1 MARRRRQP
9 PEHAGSVQDQHRIL
23 RRIMG
28 RAEVRQ
34 RDDRLDAVD
43 RDLLNVLDRLI
54 ALGYGDGR
62 IGVPVLATAL
72 HRTTRTVRRHLAR
85 VECLGYLEVIE
96 RQHGHGGPAVNRYR
110 VLTPDR
116 GPGGWARRR
125 EARAERDRA
134 RKAPRRG
141 GVLTRLAPAHTRGR
155 VNAPSGTGES
165 DRMRPTVPVGQAEKR
180 SGGRAMGTGKRPRGD
195 QRETRRG
202 QGEVQARWERMR
214 AAAERWEAAEGAA
227 LAAVD
232 REAAA
237 VRVGAARRE
246 VALLVEQARTV
257 AEERER
263 RERGG
268 KP

>member
-1 MARRRRQP
+1 
-9 PEHAGSVQDQHRIL
+9 
-23 RRIMG
+23 
-28 RAEVRQ
+28 
-34 RDDRLDAVD
+34 
-43 RDLLNVLDRLI
+43 
-54 ALGYGDGR
+54 
-62 IGVPVLATAL
+62 
-72 HRTTRTVRRHLAR
+72 
-85 VECLGYLEVIE
+85 
-96 RQHGHGGPAVNRYR
+96 
-110 VLTPDR
+110 
-116 GPGGWARRR
+116 
-125 EARAERDRA
+125 
-134 RKAPRRG
+134 
-141 GVLTRLAPAHTRGR
+141 
-155 VNAPSGTGES
+155 
-165 DRMRPTVPVGQAEKR
+165 
-180 SGGRAMGTGKRPRGD
+180 MGTGKRPRGD